1 MAWAVLEL
9 RAREKESVGV
19 TACRSNGVTAC
30 RRNGDGVTRWSA
42 NLGTVD
48 LASERIDLATRF
60 SSNS

>member
-9 RAREKESVGV
+9 RAREEECV
-19 TACRSNGVTAC
+19 GVTAC